1 MFFANLRVSV
11 YNVDQS
17 DNQIWSMVCL
27 FHNVL
32 VWYKSSVV
40 QMLQWRKINT
50 FTLLHQHRR
59 RNLEHHFRERR
70 WEWHEFYLISKNLPS
85 LNLTMDWINS
95 YSWSYIFQSIFRM
108 QLSMFFRQM
117 ISWKNIVKHHW
128 SRNGRMIRL
137 ISTLRAVVFLYT
149 QSPVGNALR
158 PLLWNQ

>member
-1 MFFANLRVSV
+1 MFFANLRASV

-59 RNLEHHFRERR
+59 GNLEHHFREGR

-128 SRNGRMIRL
+128 SRNGRMIGL